1 MQEAESEPPFCLS
14 LSCFNLQPQAQ
25 TLFSLHCVPKN
36 LIHKRGRGEK
46 FPLPTMDLDHFA

>member
-14 LSCFNLQPQAQ
+14 LSCFDLLRQAQ
-25 TLFSLHCVPKN
+25 MLSLHCVPKN

-46 FPLPTMDLDHFA
+46 FPLPTTDLDHSA